1 VERWSPPTQEGTTV
15 SGALQE
21 PADRDDHGGDPA
33 LPDGVP
39 LRPERSW
46 TVAPLDV
53 RTGTTPAGAR
63 VLAVAGEVDLATAP
77 QLDAALAGLLSADRA
92 RVVLD
97 LSEVTFLASRG
108 IAVLIDAHERALDR
122 GVELHLVVT
131 RPQVHRILE
140 MTGLLAVLPWHATRA
155 DADAP

>member
-1 VERWSPPTQEGTTV
+1 M

-21 PADRDDHGGDPA
+21 PADRDDHGADPA
-33 LPDGVP
+33 LPDGAP

-53 RTGTTPAGAR
+53 RTATTPGGAR
-63 VLAVAGEVDLATAP
+63 VVAVAGEVDLATAP
-77 QLDAALAGLLSADRA
+77 QLDAALAGLLPAAGS

-108 IAVLIDAHERALDR
+108 IAVLIDAYERAVER

-140 MTGLLAVLPWHATRA
+140 MTGLLAVLPCHATRA

>member
-1 VERWSPPTQEGTTV
+1 M

-21 PADRDDHGGDPA
+21 PADRDDDGVDPT
-33 LPDGVP
+33 LPDGAP
-39 LRPERSW
+39 LRPQRSW
-46 TVAPLDV
+46 AVAPLGV
-53 RTGTTPAGAR
+53 RTGTTPAGTC
-63 VLAVAGEVDLATAP
+63 VVAVAGEVDLATAP
-77 QLDAALAGLLSADRA
+77 QLDAALTGLLSAGRE

-108 IAVLIDAHERALDR
+108 IAVLIDAHERAVDR

-155 DADAP
+155 DADAL

>member
-1 VERWSPPTQEGTTV
+1 M

-21 PADRDDHGGDPA
+21 PADRDDRDTDPT
-33 LPDGVP
+33 LPDGTP
-39 LRPERSW
+39 LRPGRAW

-77 QLDAALAGLLSADRA
+77 QLDTALAGLLSAARA

-108 IAVLIDAHERALDR
+108 IAVLIDAHERAVDR

>member
-1 VERWSPPTQEGTTV
+1 
-15 SGALQE
+15 
-21 PADRDDHGGDPA
+21 
-33 LPDGVP
+33 
-39 LRPERSW
+39 
-46 TVAPLDV
+46 
-53 RTGTTPAGAR
+53 
-63 VLAVAGEVDLATAP
+63 VAGEVDLATAP

-108 IAVLIDAHERALDR
+108 IAVLIDAHELALDR

-140 MTGLLAVLPWHATRA
+140 MTGLLAVLPWHANLA
-155 DADAP
+155 DVDAS